1 MKEIHKKK
9 KTFGYSQNKSY
20 FMKEK
25 KKRKEKIFEILL
37 NFKFCESK
45 NQILT

>member
-25 KKRKEKIFEILL
+25 KKEKK
-37 NFKFCESK
+37 NFRDLIKF
-45 NQILT
+45 QILRI